1 MKIVVLASITGA
13 ALALAIAGTA
23 CQSSSSGDAPPAGPA
38 AGTVGDSSTGGTG
51 AAGSTAGSGAGAM
64 GGSSAGGMAGAGAG
78 AMGGSAAGTSAAG
91 GPGMGGMGAAGVTG
105 MGGMAAAGMTGAG
118 GGSGGMCSK
127 VGTLHP
133 PDPAMPGIYC
143 PFGGPMGMGASH
155 CMIGQEHCCEGA
167 VGEVTMCVK
176 IGAPCPQMK
185 ATDWACEDP
194 TDCQPAGMQCCGNG
208 QLKISPDPMC
218 GNFASKMTGTTC
230 KAKCDPMDIT
240 MCSSDAECPMGKMC
254 IPFSKAGNQV
264 GGCQQ

>member
-23 CQSSSSGDAPPAGPA
+23 CQSSSSGGSPPAGPG
-38 AGTVGDSSTGGTG
+38 AGGDSSTG
-51 AAGSTAGSGAGAM
+51 GSGAGAM
-64 GGSSAGGMAGAGAG
+64 GGSGAGATG
-78 AMGGSAAGTSAAG
+78 GSGAGATAGSGAAAMGGSSAGTSAAG
-91 GPGMGGMGAAGVTG
+91 GPGVGGMGAAGVTG
-105 MGGMAAAGMTGAG
+105 MGGMAAAGMTGA
-118 GGSGGMCSK
+118 GGMCSK

-155 CMIGQEHCCEGA
+155 CTIGAEHCCEGA

-176 IGAPCPQMK
+176 IGSPCPQMK

-264 GGCQQ
+264 GGCQN